1 MAAPALDALA
11 MGAPAAEVRAAQDP
25 GADPPALEAP
35 AADAPPPV
43 VLTPCRRCQHGLAPG
58 SRYCRQCGADQQ
70 PQLAIVE
77 GRRQAR
83 QEQAEWRRIK
93 GVVVFYAIYL
103 ATLIPLSWLPHT
115 QQADGLLTVSV
126 IDALTILAYWRWS
139 GEELGSAFRVDARVI
154 AWCAGAP
161 LLLLAI
167 LPINIGYHHLL
178 LSFFDLHPDASD
190 SMTAPFINAGYGLG
204 IQLFSIAVMPGIW
217 EELAFRGL
225 IQGQLRRSVGAREA
239 IVLSSLLFGIMHLR
253 FFSLPYLVGLGA
265 VLAILRQRS
274 GSLLPG
280 MLVHAAHNA
289 IIVLLERHGW

>member
-1 MAAPALDALA
+1 MSVAPAATPTVDAPDAAAPASQ
-11 MGAPAAEVRAAQDP
+11 GPAADP
-25 GADPPALEAP
+25 SAEDAP

-43 VLTPCRRCQHGLAPG
+43 VPTPCRRCGNGLAPG
-58 SRYCRQCGADQQ
+58 ARYCRQCGADQQ

-83 QEQAEWRRIK
+83 HEQAEWRRIK
-93 GVVVFYAIYL
+93 GVVVFYAIFL
-103 ATLIPLSWLPHT
+103 GSIIPLTWLPAA
-115 QQADGLLTVSV
+115 QQAAGMLTVSV
-126 IDALTILAYWRWS
+126 IDALAILAYWRWS
-139 GEELGSAFRVDARVI
+139 GESLGPAFRVDARVL

-161 LLLLAI
+161 LLLLAL
-167 LPINIGYHHLL
+167 LPLNYGYHHLL
-178 LSFFDLHPDASD
+178 VTLFNLHPDASED
-190 SMTAPFINAGYGLG
+190 MTAPFISAGYGLG
-204 IQLFSIAVMPGIW
+204 IQLFSIAVMPGVW

-225 IQGQLRRSVGAREA
+225 IQGQLGRSVGAREA
-239 IVLSSLLFGIMHLR
+239 IVLSSLLFGIIHLR

-280 MLVHAAHNA
+280 MVVHAAHNA